1 MRVIKL
7 RIEVTNEQLAALEE
21 YLGGEAALLDELE
34 EAARARLRELRELI
48 EPTKEEESQPVNA
61 D

>member
-7 RIEVTNEQLAALEE
+7 RIEVTNEELAALEE

-34 EAARARLRELRELI
+34 EAARVRLRELRELI

>member
-7 RIEVTNEQLAALEE
+7 RIEVTNEELAALEE
-21 YLGGEAALLDELE
+21 YLGGEEALLDELE
-34 EAARARLRELRELI
+34 EAARARLRELREFI

>member
-7 RIEVTNEQLAALEE
+7 KIEVTNEQLAALEE

-34 EAARARLRELRELI
+34 AAARARLRELRELI

>member
-7 RIEVTNEQLAALEE
+7 RIEVTNEQLAALEA
-21 YLGGEAALLDELE
+21 YLGGEEALLDELE
-34 EAARARLRELRELI
+34 AAARARLRELRELI
-48 EPTKEEESQPVNA
+48 EPTKEESQPVNA

>member
-21 YLGGEAALLDELE
+21 YLGGEEALLDELE

>member
-7 RIEVTNEQLAALEE
+7 RIEVTNEQLAAFEE
-21 YLGGEAALLDELE
+21 YLGGEEALLDELE